1 MDPTE
6 PPESSEEERW
16 RTVQPVPNWRQQT
29 RQGLLGRHPVVG
41 VVIVVVL
48 AGAAAL
54 AVFGAL
60 RSSRKTSAA
69 GSIGGVL
76 QVGVVGLPSLDPAE
90 ALDPKAVMVV
100 DQLFDT
106 LVRDGGDLQPAP
118 ELARS
123 FEANPAQTAFTF
135 HLAPG
140 ARFDDGS
147 HSGPIRVRL
156 EIELFRLEENRVE

>member
-54 AVFGAL
+54 AGIEIPDAATVVIRLDKPFSSFPAVLGHPGFGIVPKAAVERLGPVF
-60 RSSRKTSAA
+60 KTAPVGSGPFRRVEPAAA
-69 GSIGGVL
+69 GRL
-76 QVGVVGLPSLDPAE
+76 SLRRATGHGPE
-90 ALDPKAVMVV
+90 A
-100 DQLFDT
+100 
-106 LVRDGGDLQPAP
+106 
-118 ELARS
+118 
-123 FEANPAQTAFTF
+123 
-135 HLAPG
+135 
-140 ARFDDGS
+140 
-147 HSGPIRVRL
+147 RV
-156 EIELFRLEENRVE
+156 